1 MQMTDRPQDLVTL
14 APRIQ
19 RLIAPNPGPM
29 TYWGTNTY
37 VLGQRDLVVVDP
49 GPDLPAH
56 LDRLANLPGPGA
68 QIAAILVTHA
78 HLDHSGGA
86 AALSRATGAPVHAF
100 GNALAGRS
108 PIMADLAAA
117 GGLEGGEGVDAAF
130 RPDHIL
136 TDGAQL
142 DFGDLRIEAIWTPG
156 HMANHLC
163 FALPNQGIVL
173 TGDLVMGWTTTLI
186 SPPDGDL
193 GGYLSSLDRLA
204 ARQGDNLYL
213 PAHGAPIDAPADKL
227 AALRAHRLHRHA
239 EIRAAL
245 SQGPATATGIARRV
259 YTDLAPGLLPAAT
272 RNTFAHLIEMVSLS
286 QAEARPKL
294 SADAVFSAL

>member
-14 APRIQ
+14 APGLR

-29 TYWGTNTY
+29 TCWGTNTY

-56 LDRLANLPGPGA
+56 LDRLATLPGPGA
-68 QIAAILVTHA
+68 RIAAILVTHA

-100 GNALAGRS
+100 GDARAGRS
-108 PIMADLAAA
+108 PVMTDLAAA
-117 GGLEGGEGVDAAF
+117 GGLEGGEDVDATF

-136 TDGAQL
+136 PDGAHL

-163 FALPNQGIVL
+163 FALPDQGVVL

-204 ARQGDNLYL
+204 ARQGDKLYL
-213 PAHGAPIDAPADKL
+213 PAHGAPIDAPAAKL
-227 AALRAHRLHRHA
+227 TALRDHRLARHA
-239 EIRAAL
+239 QIRAAL
-245 SQGPATATGIARRV
+245 FQGPATATQIAQRV
-259 YTDLAPGLLPAAT
+259 YTDLAPGLRPAAT
-272 RNTFAHLIEMVSLS
+272 RNTLAHLIEMVSQS
-286 QAEARPKL
+286 QAQASPKL
-294 SADAVFSAL
+294 SADAVFCAL